1 VRGDILIT
9 VRQALIGDA
18 EGIARVHVS
27 SWQTSYRGIV
37 PDEMLDN
44 LSVARREAYWQGALA
59 GEDVVFVAEA
69 GGEIVGFASGGAA
82 RELEGYDGELYAI
95 YLLEAFKRQGL
106 GARLFAAVREALAA
120 RGYASLMLWVL
131 RDNAAGRAFYER
143 LGGVPAGEKAEMMG
157 AFEAVEV
164 AYGWGALMSSR

>member
-1 VRGDILIT
+1 LIT
-9 VRQALIGDA
+9 IRKAEVVDA
-18 EGIARVHVS
+18 QGIARVHVS

-37 PDEMLDN
+37 PDEVLDN
-44 LSVARREAYWQGALA
+44 LSEERRLAQWRATLA
-59 GEDVVFVAEA
+59 GSDVVFVAEA

-95 YLLEAFKRQGL
+95 YLLEAFKRRGI

-120 RGYASLMLWVL
+120 AGYETMMLWVL
-131 RDNAAGRAFYER
+131 KDNAAGRAFYER
-143 LGGVPAGEKAEMMG
+143 LGGAPAGEKAEMMG

-164 AYGWGALMSSR
+164 AYGWGGG